1 MTVPGPKTPKV
12 SIEKSEKLF
21 SFENKTDFEDE
32 TTRNIRK
39 FKCIYSNRITE
50 SRLLQFVIQVQSS
63 RNGKEVCKTRHHL
76 KVQCTSSMLHASFF
90 RATAVRY

>member
-12 SIEKSEKLF
+12 SIEISEKLF

-50 SRLLQFVIQVQSS
+50 SRLLQFVIQVHTPGSD
-63 RNGKEVCKTRHHL
+63 
-76 KVQCTSSMLHASFF
+76 
-90 RATAVRY
+90 